1 MMWRTLTA
9 ILSLAAAHGAAALD
23 LTGDQITLMLDADIV
38 ILGEI
43 HDNAA
48 HHAGQAELMQQ
59 INPKAVVFEMLNR
72 EMAEGVNASDRND
85 IAALGAEIGW
95 QDAGW
100 PDIAL
105 YAPVFEALGT
115 AQAVGAMA
123 DRTTVRAAFAE
134 GAAAVFG
141 NGADRFGLTE
151 ALPAGELDLRMQLQF
166 EAHCEAMPLNL
177 MGGMVE
183 AQRLRDA
190 AFSKAALT
198 ALDTYGAPVVVITGN
213 GHARRDWAM
222 PHMIALAAPDVS
234 TYTVGFVEAPAAPDD
249 PRFDLTIVTDPAPR
263 QDPCAAFDNN

>member
-1 MMWRTLTA
+1 MWRALTA
-9 ILSLAAAHGAAALD
+9 LITLAAAQAAVALD
-23 LTGDQITLMLDADIV
+23 LTNDQTELMLDADIV

-43 HDNAA
+43 HDNAV
-48 HHAGQAELMQQ
+48 HHAGQADLMRL
-59 INPKAVVFEMLNR
+59 IAPKAVVFEMLNA
-72 EMAEGVNASDRND
+72 EMAEGVNASDRSD
-85 IAALGAEIGW
+85 IAALGAAIGW

-105 YAPVFEALGT
+105 YAPVFDALGD
-115 AQAVGAMA
+115 ADAVGAMVPR
-123 DRTTVRAAFAE
+123 DSVRAAFAE
-134 GAAAVFG
+134 GAAGVFG
-141 NGADRFGLTE
+141 DGAEAFGLTE
-151 ALPAGELDLRMQLQF
+151 SLPDAELDIRKQLQF
-166 EAHCEAMPLNL
+166 DAHCAAMPLNL

-198 ALDTYGAPVVVITGN
+198 ALETYGAPIVVITGN

-222 PHMIALAAPDVS
+222 PHMIALAEPDVS

-263 QDPCAAFDNN
+263 QDPCAAFAKN